1 MLTNIY
7 MSAEPAVATLK
18 LPTVVVAVAFM
29 SAVAELLSIAA
40 IAVWTELTVVL
51 PVNTLFATQYFADT
65 ACMFWKSNSLVTRCK
80 DTTTTSIK
88 LVTKK
93 INGGYNGL
101 DDRIKKFT
109 KYWTELQKDP
119 TLWS

>member
-1 MLTNIY
+1 
-7 MSAEPAVATLK
+7 
-18 LPTVVVAVAFM
+18 
-29 SAVAELLSIAA
+29 
-40 IAVWTELTVVL
+40 
-51 PVNTLFATQYFADT
+51 
-65 ACMFWKSNSLVTRCK
+65 MFWKTNSLVNRCK
-80 DTTTTSIK
+80 DSTTTSIK